1 MHSPGVCGVILAA
14 GSQVGAGDARLKT
27 KAEGVSELIDALN
40 GDTEM
45 VLVAV
50 GADAEALAP
59 VAWARA
65 AYVVQISDTASDAET
80 LRVMLQEVLNRGR
93 DAALVTALDATALD
107 HQPLTASTVHRMVAA
122 YCAAGDEIWA
132 VVPDTAMQQGHPVLM
147 GRRMIELFLRGQKW
161 SAADEILSANLE
173 HVRTVTAVG
182 PLTTTATSG
191 TAWKAPWD

>member
-27 KAEGVSELIDALN
+27 KSEGVTELIDALN
-40 GDTEM
+40 ADTEM

-50 GADAEALAP
+50 GADADALAP
-59 VAWARA
+59 VVWARA
-65 AYVVQISDTASDAET
+65 AYMVQLAESTSAADA

-93 DAALVTALDATALD
+93 DAAIVTALGNFA
-107 HQPLTASTVHRMVAA
+107 LTAETVHRMVAA

-132 VVPDTAMQQGHPVLM
+132 VVPETEMLQGHPVLM

-173 HVRTVTAVG
+173 HVRTLKAVDPRAATVTA
-182 PLTTTATSG
+182 SS
-191 TAWKAPWD
+191 AWKAPWD